1 VRSPAPKLLET
12 KARSLN
18 EPIRRL
24 AVPGVSLLLQ
34 QEYGPPGRP
43 TVQVGQRVRV
53 GELVAVASGEG
64 REPLHTHA
72 SIAGVVRAI
81 SPRPAPNGSWVDA
94 IVIEG
99 DGSEEESLNP
109 RLEEESPETIR
120 AAVTEAGIV
129 GLGGAGFPVH
139 AKWNAADG
147 GVDSVIVNACESEPY
162 LTCDY
167 RVLTEQAE
175 EVVDGLQLV
184 RRAVGAGHGYIAMG
198 DDRKDAARNLD
209 ALLDEEGG
217 NRVVYV
223 EHSGALGYEKTLIRS
238 VLGRRV
244 RFGKLPPDV
253 GVIVHNVQTAAAISR
268 AARRGEA
275 LTSRVIT
282 VSGGGIARPGN
293 VRLPIGAPVK
303 TILDGCGWQ
312 PERTAAVV
320 LGGPMMGVAV
330 DDLQTPILKG
340 SCGVLALTPEEV
352 ALREATPCIQIGWC
366 ASACPVGLVPA
377 AIAREIGASPAALAA
392 LWPDYCVECGECE
405 AVCPS
410 GRPLLAQMKQ
420 AKAIL
425 VGWREAE
432 R

>member
-1 VRSPAPKLLET
+1 VRIPTQKLLET

-18 EPIRRL
+18 EPIRPL
-24 AVPGVSLLLQ
+24 AMPEVSLLLQ
-34 QEYGPPGRP
+34 QEYGPAGRP

-53 GELVAVASGEG
+53 GELVALSAAEG
-64 REPLHTHA
+64 RQQLRTHA
-72 SIAGVVRAI
+72 SIAGVVGAI
-81 SPRPAPNGSWVDA
+81 CPRPAPNGRWVDA
-94 IVIEG
+94 VVIEG
-99 DGSEEESLNP
+99 DGSEGESLNP
-109 RLEEESPETIR
+109 PLEEESPETIR
-120 AAVTEAGIV
+120 AAVTAAGIV

-139 AKWNAADG
+139 AKWSVASD

-167 RVLTEQAE
+167 RVLIEQAE
-175 EVVDGLQLV
+175 DVVDGLHLARQ
-184 RRAVGAGHGYIAMG
+184 AVGAGHGYIAMG
-198 DDRKDAARNLD
+198 DERRDATRNLD
-209 ALLDEEGG
+209 ALLDAEGG
-217 NRVVYV
+217 NRVVHFEYA
-223 EHSGALGYEKTLIRS
+223 GALGYEKTLIRTI
-238 VLGRRV
+238 LGRQV
-244 RFGKLPPDV
+244 RFGELPPDV
-253 GVIVHNVQTAAAISR
+253 GVIVHNVQTAVAISR

-275 LTSRVIT
+275 LTSRVVT

-293 VRLPIGAPVK
+293 YRLPIGATVQA
-303 TILDGCGWQ
+303 ILDACGWQ

-340 SCGVLALTPEEV
+340 TCGVLALTPEEV
-352 ALREATPCIQIGWC
+352 ASRKAAPCIQIGCC
-366 ASACPVGLVPA
+366 ANACPLGLVPA
-377 AIAREIGASPAALAA
+377 AITRQIGASPAELAA

-405 AVCPS
+405 SACPS

-425 VGWREAE
+425 AEWRETE